1 MWMLILAQLP
11 AAEIDYNRDIRPIF
25 ADKCYPCHGPDAN
38 ARQAELRLDIED
50 GVFRAGEGVIVRG
63 KSSESELVRR
73 ISASDDNY
81 RMPPVDSNRSLSV
94 EEVRLVTRWIDDG
107 AQWGEHWAFRAP
119 RRSDLPPVVNTEWVR
134 SEIDRFVLARLEQEG
149 LEPTPT
155 AQRETLIRRATLD
168 LTGLPPSLEEIDR
181 FLEDRSPD
189 AYEKL
194 VDRLLHSP
202 AYGERMVWDWLD
214 AARYADT
221 NGYQGDSER
230 TMWPWRDWALEAMNG
245 NVPFDQFT
253 VEQLAGDLVPDATLQ
268 QRIATGFNRNHMING
283 EGGRISEENR
293 VEYVF
298 DQLET
303 TATVWLGL
311 TVGCARCHDHKFDP
325 VTQREYY
332 RLYAFFNNT
341 TVEGSGGSGQMSP
354 VVVISTPAELER
366 LKQLDEDARRF
377 EHEIDTIERRL
388 FPREESRPPAESG
401 KAADLPA
408 EVRDALAKSPIARGA
423 KGNAAVAEHFKQSN
437 PEYTE
442 KLIGLKGFLEARDSL
457 DKARPRVMVMQ
468 ERKEPRSS
476 YMLTRGVYNQRGEEV
491 KAGLPAMLPRLP
503 ADAPA
508 NRLGLAR
515 WLTSSDHPLT
525 ARVIVN
531 RHWQLFFGNGLV
543 ETVEDF
549 GAQGNKPSH
558 PGLLD
563 WLAIEFVRTGWDVKR
578 LHRLIVTSATYQQ
591 ASKANPEV
599 LERDPLNRLLTRG
612 PRYRLPSF
620 MIRDQALAVS
630 GLLVRT
636 VGGPPVN
643 PYQPSGI
650 WEEATFGKKKYS
662 QDHGERLYR
671 RSLYTFWRR
680 IVGPTIFFDSSAR
693 QTCTV
698 RSHRT
703 NTPLHALITLNDVTY
718 VEAARALAQRVLQDA
733 ADDESRVRLLFRL
746 ATARLP
752 SENEQQILADRRR
765 MLEAVYSESPQEASK
780 LLSVGESPRDES
792 IDPIQHAVYTALSTL
807 VLNLDEVL
815 NKE

>member
-1 MWMLILAQLP
+1 
-11 AAEIDYNRDIRPIF
+11 
-25 ADKCYPCHGPDAN
+25 
-38 ARQAELRLDIED
+38 
-50 GVFRAGEGVIVRG
+50 
-63 KSSESELVRR
+63 
-73 ISASDDNY
+73 
-81 RMPPVDSNRSLSV
+81 MPPVDSNRSLSV

-119 RRSDLPPVVNTEWVR
+119 RPSDLPPVVNTEWVR

-155 AQRETLIRRATLD
+155 AQRETLIRRVTLD

-181 FLEDRSPD
+181 FLEDPSPD

-341 TVEGSGGSGQMSP
+341 TVEGSGRSGQMSP

-366 LKQLDEDARRF
+366 LEQLDEDARRF
-377 EHEIDTIERRL
+377 EHEIDTIEQQL

-401 KAADLPA
+401 KAADLPT

-423 KGNAAVAEHFKQSN
+423 KGNATVAEHFKQSN

-503 ADAPA
+503 ADAPS

-599 LERDPLNRLLTRG
+599 LELDPLNHLLTRG

-718 VEAARALAQRVLQDA
+718 VEAARALAQRVLQGA

-752 SENEQQILADRRR
+752 SENEQQILVDRRR
-765 MLEAVYSESPQEASK
+765 MLEAVYSESPQDASK